1 MNRSHRLLSIYTRFM
16 QNKRL
21 DLSELSNEFKVSD
34 RTIKR
39 DIQEIRNYLYDNEE
53 WMEKKNIY
61 FNYNSYKYSI
71 QEQKKPSNK

>member
-1 MNRSHRLLSIYTRFM
+1 MSIYTRFM

>member
-1 MNRSHRLLSIYTRFM
+1 MSIYTRFM

-53 WMEKKNIY
+53 WMKKKNIY

>member
-1 MNRSHRLLSIYTRFM
+1 M

>member
-1 MNRSHRLLSIYTRFM
+1 MNRSHRLLSIYTHFM